1 MYLLIYEIIII
12 FGVHHSG
19 ICMCT
24 VKMLNHNICNS
35 VIYLYY
41 IFCLSV
47 VYTTCTTSTITLL
60 NNMLIYL
67 FKFCAF
73 FTSKYYKS
81 TCVVMVQVI
90 TYSSV

>member
-1 MYLLIYEIIII
+1 
-12 FGVHHSG
+12 
-19 ICMCT
+19 MCN

-47 VYTTCTTSTITLL
+47 VYTSCTTSTNHIAQLHVDISNIT
-60 NNMLIYL
+60 
-67 FKFCAF
+67 FKFCAY
-73 FTSKYYKS
+73 FTSKYYQS